1 MSENAKQGRV
11 VISPGLNILYTHVES
26 KELSL
31 VMTMKGVQ
39 ISMKDLLLSMNKRR
53 LPSI

>member
-26 KELSL
+26 KGTVIGNDNEGSPDFHERPI
-31 VMTMKGVQ
+31 VV
-39 ISMKDLLLSMNKRR
+39 NE
-53 LPSI
+53 